1 LIKLKKPKF
10 GQALKG
16 LKVGVLGDAKL
27 VDKPEDGQVANTV
40 RFELVGFEKLGF
52 PEDILE
58 NTKIF

>member
-1 LIKLKKPKF
+1 M
-10 GQALKG
+10 
-16 LKVGVLGDAKL
+16 GVLGDAKL

-40 RFELVGFEKLGF
+40 RFELVGFEKLSF

>member
-1 LIKLKKPKF
+1 M
-10 GQALKG
+10 
-16 LKVGVLGDAKL
+16 GVLGDAKL